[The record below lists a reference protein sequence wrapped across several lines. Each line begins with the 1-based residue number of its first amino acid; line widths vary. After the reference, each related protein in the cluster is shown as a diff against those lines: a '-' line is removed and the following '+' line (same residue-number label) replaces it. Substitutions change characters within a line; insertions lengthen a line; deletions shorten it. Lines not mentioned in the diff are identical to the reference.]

1 MPGCL
6 HIRTLRPFPPLRCNH
21 SQEQS
26 TKAQRRQSIILD
38 SLGRRA
44 ERLVTAA
51 SKSRHSSGTLQESGP
66 GEYVPRAPF
75 PNDLESQNVALFLVF
90 PFLLFEK
97 IVKET
102 EAVAKGIWAVRHMTN
117 SARFRLRDSARLRL
131 TMGPR
136 CVGACATVLTGRP
149 GKDWPSLE
157 TLVHGTG
164 GALQQ
169 GKGWGLGSPRQ
180 RAGGSMGGGAMIV
193 SGLGGSDLPIFS
205 LTRSK
210 A

>member
-1 MPGCL
+1 M
-6 HIRTLRPFPPLRCNH
+6 
-21 SQEQS
+21 
-26 TKAQRRQSIILD
+26 
-38 SLGRRA
+38 
-44 ERLVTAA
+44 
-51 SKSRHSSGTLQESGP
+51 
-66 GEYVPRAPF
+66 PRAPF

-169 GKGWGLGSPRQ
+169 GKGWGLGSLRH
-180 RAGGSMGGGAMIV
+180 RAGGRMGGGGGHDCIWFGWV
-193 SGLGGSDLPIFS
+193 GLTDLFSHKEQSLICPAPLLLSSLFHVLVFKSSTIPLAARWAVCNSRYGQFPQQGGIYDETLADFTNYQ
-205 LTRSK
+205 L
-210 A
+210 